1 MLAAD
6 AMMCRALSCSR
17 DRCHVIKDVL
27 LFGLF
32 AVTLLG
38 IARFHKYALQIALG
52 GLACVLLARISL
64 TEFSLVSHLQ
74 HEASI
79 LLNLAGLLLGFSV
92 LADYF
97 ERSHL
102 PEKLT
107 VVLPP
112 GKLGAF
118 LLLVLVALLSAL
130 LDNIAAALI
139 GGSAAITLFK
149 RKVHIGYL
157 AAIVAASNAGG
168 AGSVIGDTTTTMIWI
183 EGASPW
189 WVAEASIGAVVAL
202 LFFGTVAS
210 GQQHRLQPLV
220 RDEHAPPP
228 VDFGK
233 VFVVLLIIGGAIT
246 TNVLLDHNPAIGVWG
261 GILVGGLLRKP
272 NWKVLPPAAIGMFF
286 LVSLVLTASMMPVES
301 LPESTQW
308 TTLGLGFVS
317 AFFDNIPLTK
327 LAIEQNSYDWG
338 MLAYA
343 VGYGGSMLWFG
354 SSAGV
359 ALSGLFTEAKSV
371 KQWVLQGWHV
381 IVGYVLGYFAML
393 LIVGWH
399 AHPLPK
405 KHDAPGHHVE
415 APADG
420 SLPAL
425 VPPEHR

>member
-1 MLAAD
+1 MTNY
-6 AMMCRALSCSR
+6 
-17 DRCHVIKDVL
+17 L

-32 AVTLLG
+32 ACTLLG
-38 IARFHKYALQIALG
+38 IARFHKHALQIALG
-52 GLACVLLARISL
+52 GLLAVLAARLLL
-64 TEFSLVSHLQ
+64 TDFSLLEHL
-74 HEASI
+74 HEESPI
-79 LLNLAGLLLGFSV
+79 LLNLAGLLLGFSL

-97 ERSHL
+97 ERSHV

-107 VVLPP
+107 EVLPT

-118 LLLVLVALLSAL
+118 ALLVLVAVMSAV

-139 GGSAAITLFK
+139 GGSAAITLFR

-183 EGASPW
+183 EGASPL
-189 WVAEASIGAVVAL
+189 WVAEAAIGSVVAL

-210 GQQHRLQPLV
+210 GQQNRLQPLV
-220 RDEHAPPP
+220 RGEHAPPP
-228 VDFGK
+228 VDLGK
-233 VFVVLLIIGGAIT
+233 VAVVLLIIGGAVAANI
-246 TNVLLDHNPAIGVWG
+246 LLDHNPAIGVWG
-261 GILVGGLLRKP
+261 GILVGALLRKP
-272 NWKVLPPAAIGMFF
+272 NWKVLPGAATGMFF

-301 LPESTQW
+301 LPASSEW

-338 MLAYA
+338 TLAYA

-359 ALSGLFTEAKSV
+359 AISGLFTEAKSAKNWLV
-371 KQWVLQGWHV
+371 QGWHV
-381 IVGYVLGYFAML
+381 AVGYVLGFLAML
-393 LIVGWH
+393 LTVGWQPH
-399 AHPLPK
+399 ALPK
-405 KHDAPGHHVE
+405 KAAAHGHGEPAHVE
-415 APADG
+415 APAG
-420 SLPAL
+420 QGGESQP
-425 VPPEHR
+425 R

>member
-1 MLAAD
+1 
-6 AMMCRALSCSR
+6 
-17 DRCHVIKDVL
+17 VISTL
-27 LFGLF
+27 LFALF
-32 AVTLLG
+32 ATALLG
-38 IARFHKYALQIALG
+38 IARYHKYALPIAAGGLLVALTIRLAATDFALG
-52 GLACVLLARISL
+52 EHLLHEWRIL
-64 TEFSLVSHLQ
+64 T
-74 HEASI
+74 
-79 LLNLAGLLLGFSV
+79 NLAGLLLGFAV
-92 LADYF
+92 LANHF
-97 ERSHL
+97 ERSNL
-102 PEKLT
+102 PERLT
-107 VVLPP
+107 EVLPA
-112 GKLGAF
+112 GRAGAF
-118 LLLVLVALLSAL
+118 ALLALVACLSAV

-139 GGSAAITLFK
+139 GGAAAITLFR

-168 AGSVIGDTTTTMIWI
+168 AGSVIGDTTTTMMWI

-189 WVAEASIGAVVAL
+189 WLVEAGIGAAVAL
-202 LFFGTVAS
+202 AFFGTIAS

-220 RDEHAPPP
+220 RDGHAQPP
-228 VDFGK
+228 VDLGK
-233 VFVVLLIIGGAIT
+233 VGVVLLIVGGAIAA
-246 TNVLLDHNPAIGVWG
+246 NVWLDHNPALGVWG

-301 LPESTQW
+301 LPESTEW

-338 MLAYA
+338 FLAYA

-359 ALSGLFTEAKSV
+359 AISGLFVEAKSA
-371 KQWVLQGWHV
+371 KQWLVQGWHV
-381 IVGYVLGYFAML
+381 AVGYVLGYFAML

-405 KHDAPGHHVE
+405 RHDAPGHHVE
-415 APADG
+415 VPANDAPA
-420 SLPAL
+420 
-425 VPPEHR
+425 VPEHR

>member
-1 MLAAD
+1 MLRPAD
-6 AMMCRALSCSR
+6 PSPASSDA
-17 DRCHVIKDVL
+17 VTDVL

-32 AVTLLG
+32 TATLLG

-52 GLACVLLARISL
+52 GLCVVLLARLGL
-64 TEFSLVSHLQ
+64 TDFALGAHLQ

-79 LLNLAGLLLGFSV
+79 LLNLGGLLLGFSV

-102 PEKLT
+102 PERLT
-107 VVLPP
+107 VVLPS

-118 LLLVLVALLSAL
+118 ALLVLVAMLSAL

-149 RKVHIGYL
+149 RRVHIGYL

-183 EGASPW
+183 EGAPPW
-189 WVAEASIGAVVAL
+189 WVAEAAIGAVVAI

-220 RDEHAPPP
+220 RDAHAPPP
-228 VDFGK
+228 VDLGK
-233 VFVVLLIIGGAIT
+233 VGVVLLIIGGAVT
-246 TNVLLDHNPAIGVWG
+246 ANVFLDHNPAIGVWAA
-261 GILVGGLLRKP
+261 ILVGGLLRKP
-272 NWKVLPPAAIGMFF
+272 NWQVLPGAAVGMFF

-301 LPESTQW
+301 LPDATAW

-327 LAIEQNSYDWG
+327 LAIDQNSYDWG
-338 MLAYA
+338 LLAYA

-359 ALSGLFTEAKSV
+359 AISGLFTEAKSAR
-371 KQWVLQGWHV
+371 QWLVQGWHV
-381 IVGYVLGYFAML
+381 VVGYVLGFFAIL
-393 LIVGWH
+393 LTVGWH
-399 AHPLPK
+399 PQPLPHK
-405 KHDAPGHHVE
+405 SQGRDRHVAAPV
-415 APADG
+415 DG
-420 SLPAL
+420 GA
-425 VPPEHR
+425 VPPPMPAAR

>member
-1 MLAAD
+1 
-6 AMMCRALSCSR
+6 
-17 DRCHVIKDVL
+17 VIKDVL

-32 AVTLLG
+32 GCTLLG

-52 GLACVLLARISL
+52 GLLLVTVTRLSL
-64 TEFSLVSHLQ
+64 TEFSLGEHLQ
-74 HEASI
+74 HEANI

-112 GKLGAF
+112 GKMGAF
-118 LLLVLVALLSAL
+118 LLLVLVAFLSAV

-168 AGSVIGDTTTTMIWI
+168 AGSVIGDTTTTMMWI

-189 WVAEASIGAVVAL
+189 WVIEASIGAAVAL
-202 LFFGTVAS
+202 LFFGTIAS

-233 VFVVLLIIGGAIT
+233 VAVVLLIIVGAVAA
-246 TNVLLDHNPAIGVWG
+246 NVLLDHNPAIGVWAA
-261 GILVGGLLRKP
+261 ILVGALLRRP
-272 NWKVLPPAAIGMFF
+272 NWKVLPPAAVGMFF

-301 LPESTQW
+301 LPESSQW

-338 MLAYA
+338 ILAYA

-359 ALSGLFTEAKSV
+359 ALSGLFVEAKSA
-371 KQWVLQGWHV
+371 KQWIVQGWHV
-381 IVGYVLGYFAML
+381 VVGYVLGYFAML

-405 KHDAPGHHVE
+405 KHDAPGAHGGHDSHVE
-415 APADG
+415 APAE
-420 SLPAL
+420 P
-425 VPPEHR
+425 R